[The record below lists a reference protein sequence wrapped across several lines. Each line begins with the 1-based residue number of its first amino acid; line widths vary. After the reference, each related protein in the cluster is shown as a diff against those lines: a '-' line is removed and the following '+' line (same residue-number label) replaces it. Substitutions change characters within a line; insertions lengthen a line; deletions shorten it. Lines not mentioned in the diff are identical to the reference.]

1 LKLASRD
8 VIWNEDAARVV
19 ASRMAPRISVTD
31 GAAVHLREELAGR
44 LLRIAFTTG
53 CGGSGYRLSLASEP
67 MDGDRLVTVGDIRV
81 ALDDMSASRLDGA
94 IIKWDDA
101 EDGFTLDH
109 PDAVTAVWCG

>member
-1 LKLASRD
+1 
-8 VIWNEDAARVV
+8 
-19 ASRMAPRISVTD
+19 MTPRISVSD
-31 GAAVHLREELAGR
+31 DAALHLTEELHGQ

-67 MDGDRLVTVGDIRV
+67 MEGDRVLAIGDIRV

-94 IIKWDDA
+94 VIAWDREEA
-101 EDGFTLDH
+101 GFTLDH